1 MIRIP
6 PQSATGREAVSGL
19 PPTSMS
25 AQAFEMNMQEL
36 LDIRLARTLRQA
48 ALEGWVGSFSDA
60 MRLTRD
66 GSR

>member
-6 PQSATGREAVSGL
+6 PQSATGRETVSGL
-19 PPTSMS
+19 PPASMS
-25 AQAFEMNMQEL
+25 AQALEMNMQDL
-36 LDIRLARTLRQA
+36 LDRQLARTLRQA

-60 MRLTRD
+60 MRLARD